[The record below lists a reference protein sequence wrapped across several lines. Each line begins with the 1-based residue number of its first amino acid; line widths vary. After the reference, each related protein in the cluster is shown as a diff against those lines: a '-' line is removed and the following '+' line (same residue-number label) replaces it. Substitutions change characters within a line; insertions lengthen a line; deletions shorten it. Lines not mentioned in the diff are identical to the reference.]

1 MTINTNMYAI
11 ALYEAGLT
19 SNPLDYMTELDK
31 FIEVIEADEQIRNF
45 FFKTYDELSHV
56 KDILLKDFSGSFVNF
71 IEILYGARMLHDIKT
86 IAGQYETLLM
96 EHGLLSIVTITSR
109 ESLDDTVLEKILNMI
124 DTKYPHPF
132 RVNQKIDDTLL
143 GGYIIKVN
151 GDIYDTSLKSKL
163 TQIKKLGGVVN
174 E

>member
-19 SNPLDYMTELDK
+19 KNPLDYMTELDK
-31 FIEVIEADEQIRNF
+31 FVDMINADEEIRAF
-45 FFKTYDELSHV
+45 FFKTYDEFSYV
-56 KDILLKDFSGSFVNF
+56 KEILLKDFSSSFVNF
-71 IEILYGARMLHDIKT
+71 IEILYDARMLYEINN
-86 IAGQYETLLM
+86 ILSQYENLLM
-96 EHGLLSIVTITSR
+96 EQGLLSKVTIYSP
-109 ESLDDTVLEKILNMI
+109 ELLSEEALGKILEMI
-124 DTKYPHPF
+124 KTKYPQPF
-132 RVNQKIDDTLL
+132 RVDHHLDETLL

-163 TQIKKLGGVVN
+163 TQIKKLGGVIN

>member
-19 SNPLDYMTELDK
+19 SNPLDYMTELDT
-31 FIEVIEADEQIRNF
+31 FNDVIDADEAIKKF
-45 FFKTYDELSHV
+45 FFKTYDEFSPV
-56 KDILLKDFSGSFVNF
+56 KDILLKDFSSSFVNF
-71 IEILYGARMLHDIKT
+71 IEILYGARMLHDIKS
-86 IAGQYETLLM
+86 IASQYETLLM
-96 EHGLLSIVTITSR
+96 ENGLLSIVTITSR
-109 ESLDDTVLEKILNMI
+109 EPLGEDVLEKILNMI
-124 DTKYPHPF
+124 NSKYPHPF
-132 RVNQKIDDTLL
+132 RVSQTIDETLL